1 MILQIILPINQTKAQ
16 RKSAGQNLKV
26 PASTSTKED
35 TKSTAQ
41 KEYFEAEKKLG
52 RVGFGASVCLVLG
65 LITGFFKYGSTFPAK
80 ALEVLGDICGSASG
94 VLAPF
99 SIIGNEIKNYY
110 LLKEGKNGNGTEKKE
125 KGIFDDWREGFY
137 RISSMGFFPFIF
149 EPFINPEKLGQ
160 SIFHKIAA
168 VANIPNLFFTGYTWG
183 IGNCKAFLAWIL
195 REKEQI
201 HVRNAKP
208 EDKQKFETNVEGF
221 DQLYKSFKRMAV
233 IGSIANPTLQGLRQ
247 CADSL
252 AFITGKMSAGE
263 FFSNPFLGLSRLVSL
278 FVGIPETF
286 AKGVDSLVRVVRERE
301 SLRLALP
308 KFLRSK
314 KVFDAL
320 EKIENKIASPTN
332 TTLKEIR
339 HTAETFFHTLSPLS
353 MFALFTPLLGEKHI
367 NEEAQSRGGLP
378 AFLNRIIGGY
388 GATITATFTGLYVA
402 LARLPQAI
410 FQIAYFSKK
419 LPAKF
424 GGKEA
429 TREEL
434 ENLKERMLK
443 STIVDSLSNLAQK
456 CINYLVPDFYN
467 VEHDHGYLTYEQIQ
481 ANHSFDQARGHFNG
495 LLQSGSKLNDEQKE
509 NIVKHCVDYVTRD
522 ARQGKYNE
530 LTNEEKTNIAGLIRK
545 KIEYTI
551 NPELQPQRKVK
562 LPFIGAEFLAT
573 WVFKLFDLRTR
584 LKAIDY
590 RSSHH
595 NMTTAYEN
603 DECRISFEYELLPV
617 VSKCTKGLGNTVNR
631 IFGIAA

>member
-1 MILQIILPINQTKAQ
+1 
-16 RKSAGQNLKV
+16 
-26 PASTSTKED
+26 
-35 TKSTAQ
+35 
-41 KEYFEAEKKLG
+41 
-52 RVGFGASVCLVLG
+52 
-65 LITGFFKYGSTFPAK
+65 
-80 ALEVLGDICGSASG
+80 
-94 VLAPF
+94 
-99 SIIGNEIKNYY
+99 
-110 LLKEGKNGNGTEKKE
+110 
-125 KGIFDDWREGFY
+125 
-137 RISSMGFFPFIF
+137 MGFFPFIF
-149 EPFINPEKLGQ
+149 EPFINPEKTGQ
-160 SIFHKIAA
+160 SIFHKIATI
-168 VANIPNLFFTGYTWG
+168 ANIPNLLFTGYAWG
-183 IGNCKAFLAWIL
+183 IGNCKALLAWVL
-195 REKEQI
+195 RKKEQI
-201 HVRNAKP
+201 DAHHARP
-208 EDKQKFETNVEGF
+208 EDQHKYEKNIEGF

-301 SLRLALP
+301 SLKLALP
-308 KFLRSK
+308 NFLRSK
-314 KVFDAL
+314 KVFDIL
-320 EKIENKIASPTN
+320 EKIESKIASPTN
-332 TTLKEIR
+332 TILKEIR
-339 HTAETFFHTLSPLS
+339 HTAETFFHSLSPLS

-367 NEEAQSRGGLP
+367 NEEAQARGGIP
-378 AFLNRIIGGY
+378 ALLNRIIGGY
-388 GATITATFTGLYVA
+388 GATFTAIFTGLYVA

-410 FQIAYFSKK
+410 FQLAYFSKK

-424 GGKEA
+424 GAKEA

-443 STIVDSLSNLAQK
+443 SPIVEGLSNLAQR
-456 CINYLVPDFYN
+456 CIKYLVPDFYE

-481 ANHSFDQARGHFNG
+481 ANHSYDQARGHFNG
-495 LLQSGSKLNDEQKE
+495 HLQSGSKLTNEQKE
-509 NIVKHCVDYVTRD
+509 DVVQHCLNYIVKD
-522 ARQGKYNE
+522 ARQGKHNE
-530 LTNEEKTNIAGLIRK
+530 LTFDERTKIAAIVRK

-551 NPELQPQRKVK
+551 NPELKPERKVK

-573 WVFKLFDLRTR
+573 YIFKLLDLRTR

-617 VSKCTKGLGNTVNR
+617 VAKCIKGLGNTVNR
-631 IFGIAA
+631 AYGIAA